1 MSLGL
6 LGFLRELVMDS
17 GVPIHIIDTAG
28 GLVLGSNT
36 GFCWFK

>member
-28 GLVLGSNT
+28 GFGKDRKLLLI
-36 GFCWFK
+36 